1 MSFIDLFGR
10 YVRGSD
16 ISPERIYYRGEILP
30 STRPIL
36 YIFFTSGPYFKI
48 APTAKLQVAL
58 DRLASD
64 LNTLSTGQIKARL
77 AKKAVP
83 TIWLDYAKNNKSDLA
98 YLLARSLLG
107 GVTMTGRSHL
117 LELFHSHYTNK
128 EARDIL
134 DRLSKDIPNTRGSID
149 ELADVVTEYPS
160 LFNGQLPLRLLSE
173 SQDLDNLL

>member
-10 YVRGSD
+10 YVQGSD

-30 STRPIL
+30 SFRPIL
-36 YIFFTSGPYFKI
+36 YSFFTSGPYFKI

-58 DRLASD
+58 DLLASD
-64 LNTLSTGQIKARL
+64 INTLSVGQIKARL

-83 TIWLDYAKNNKSDLA
+83 TIWLDYAKDNKSDLA

-117 LELFHSHYTNK
+117 LDLFHSHYTDK
-128 EARDIL
+128 EAREIL
-134 DRLSKDIPNTRGSID
+134 NRLSVDIPNPRAVVD
-149 ELADVVTEYPS
+149 ELADIVTEHPS